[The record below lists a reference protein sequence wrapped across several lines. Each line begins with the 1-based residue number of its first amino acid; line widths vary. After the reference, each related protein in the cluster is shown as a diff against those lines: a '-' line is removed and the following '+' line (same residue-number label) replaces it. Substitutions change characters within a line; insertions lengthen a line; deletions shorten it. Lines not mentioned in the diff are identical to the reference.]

1 MLIRDMYNCTI
12 DLGSYIQYLCIAL
25 STLLVLSSIF
35 PVNAVQEFTVYRAQ
49 QYDFQGVSIGSR
61 LSSLNCEA
69 QTHSNRLIGRNCL
82 LLKLADVSLNI
93 IKDAVFHKVSGLVI
107 ILPSHSWSQALI
119 NHFIYL
125 EKEILSDE
133 FQIPIYFTQNNSA
146 LQEFYEQIS
155 QLTTSSAQN
164 SGISTI
170 TRALSSTG
178 YRLLTGY
185 QTPKPITDNYMIN
198 IEGRLGKE
206 SAKSAIIICAHYDAI
221 SAVPSLAFGA
231 DANGSG
237 VVILLELARLLS
249 QLYSNEANR
258 SPYQIVFLL
267 TGGGKFNF
275 VGSKRWLDQSIED
288 SVGLALLDSVAQ
300 VICLEGLGS
309 SNFGQNLYAHVSKPP
324 KEGSFSYNF
333 LKALNLSS
341 HLHPYP
347 NELSNSKSLND
358 NNANNNNNNQSSFVH
373 MIHKKI
379 NLNQEILAWEHERYS
394 IHRLPGL
401 TLSNWPSVHT
411 ANQWRQTSLDGG
423 VPMDTGDE
431 NASEYYHTINKS
443 GADGSHHRG
452 NVSPL
457 LLARNTHVILEAI
470 LRVIYEINASHP
482 MINNS
487 PIVPAHWSSEVS
499 TGALLDLVT
508 KYPRSAQYL
517 TSKWM
522 TKSQERLFTE
532 IPTAHRL
539 NAKDAVSHKAGIIK
553 SLEHYLSGF
562 MNDVRVVQ
570 HSLTDET
577 IKVGGKTSSSSSS
590 GGGGPRGEA
599 QRKNSAES
607 TGNSV
612 PSIVTS
618 AAASTE
624 VEVVLYSD
632 VTPCVMSVHRLK
644 SSVFDFAIACAVASY
659 LGLVYLLLEHFHLVL
674 NLFKFNKIVKSK
686 SQ

>member
-1 MLIRDMYNCTI
+1 MLIKDMYNCTI
-12 DLGSYIQYLCIAL
+12 DLGSYFQYLCITL

-69 QTHSNRLIGRNCL
+69 QTHSSRLIGRNCL
-82 LLKLADVSLNI
+82 LLRLADVSLNI

-119 NHFIYL
+119 NHFVYL
-125 EKEILSDE
+125 EKEILTDE
-133 FQIPIYFTQNNSA
+133 FQIPIYFTLNNSA
-146 LQEFYEQIS
+146 LQEVYEQVS
-155 QLTTSSAQN
+155 QLTASSTQT
-164 SGISTI
+164 SGISAI
-170 TRALSSTG
+170 TRAISSTG
-178 YRLLTGY
+178 YRLLAGY

-249 QLYSNEANR
+249 QLYSDEANR

-275 VGSKRWLDQSIED
+275 VGSKRWLDRSIED

-309 SNFGQNLYAHVSKPP
+309 SNFGQNMYAHVSKPP

-333 LKALNLSS
+333 LKALNVSS

-347 NELSNSKSLND
+347 NELSNSKSLD
-358 NNANNNNNNQSSFVH
+358 NNDNNNNNQSSFVH

-401 TLSNWPSVHT
+401 TLSNWPSVHI
-411 ANQWRQTSLDGG
+411 ASQWRQTSLDGG

-431 NASEYYHTINKS
+431 NA
-443 GADGSHHRG
+443 GSHHRG

-457 LLARNTHVILEAI
+457 LLARNTHVILEAL
-470 LRVIYEINASHP
+470 LRVIYEMNSSHP
-482 MINNS
+482 IIKNS
-487 PIVPAHWSSEVS
+487 PIVPPHWSSEVS
-499 TGALLDLVT
+499 TGALLDLIT

-522 TKSQERLFTE
+522 TKTQERMFTE

-539 NAKDAVSHKAGIIK
+539 NGGGGGGKDAVSHKAGIIK
-553 SLEHYLSGF
+553 SLEHYLSRF
-562 MNDVRVVQ
+562 MDDVRVVQ

-577 IKVGGKTSSSSSS
+577 IKVSDKTSSSSSS
-590 GGGGPRGEA
+590 SGPRGGGGA
-599 QRKNSAES
+599 QTKNSAES

-632 VTPCVMSVHRLK
+632 VTPCVMSLHRLK
-644 SSVFDFAIACAVASY
+644 SSVFDFAIACVVASY